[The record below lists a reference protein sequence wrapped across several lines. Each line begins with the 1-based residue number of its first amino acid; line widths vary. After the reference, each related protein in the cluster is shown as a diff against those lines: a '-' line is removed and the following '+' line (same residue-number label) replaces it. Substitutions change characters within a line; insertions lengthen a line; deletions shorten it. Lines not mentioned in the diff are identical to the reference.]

1 MKEIYFESIIAECSK
16 YLSKEQYNKIFTS
29 FNNFKDIINFLDYI
43 NISLFDLKMNNKISE
58 YYYEKTLNVL
68 DKYYQ
73 KGNLY
78 SINRIDWLN
87 DLRHYEGKI
96 QLEEHHKNLLTY
108 FNLLNKILNDNK
120 IDYFHASGFLCCL
133 LVGRPLERYHHDI
146 DLYINIEDIDK
157 IKNIFNNNVF
167 ELIHTCEKNDK
178 NILRHGYKIESSIYN
193 IPIWLSFY
201 KRLTDGSIYMQE
213 YYQNTDGTCF
223 TKENYNSPLCCE
235 LSLVKH
241 FYHNISFT
249 SLSLEALYV
258 SKSDN
263 RKKDIFDC
271 NIIKNFVNHNNI
283 GKLEE
288 ELCNIWDKVQGLP
301 KEMEEAFFG
310 LEIEDKNNAKTI
322 TKKRI

>member
-16 YLSKEQYNKIFTS
+16 YLSKEQYNKIFNS
-29 FNNFKDIINFLDYI
+29 FNNFKDTINFLDYI
-43 NISLFDLKMNNKISE
+43 NISFFDLKTNNEISE
-58 YYYEKTLNVL
+58 YYYERILNVL

-73 KGNLY
+73 KGNFY

-87 DLRHYEGKI
+87 DLRNYEGKI
-96 QLEEHHKNLLTY
+96 QLENHHKNLLIY

-133 LVGRPLERYHHDI
+133 LVDRPLERYHHDI
-146 DLYINIEDIDK
+146 DLYVNIEDIDK

-178 NILRHGYKIESSIYN
+178 NILRHGYKIESSIYSV
-193 IPIWLSFY
+193 PIWLSFY
-201 KRLTDGSIYMQE
+201 KRLIDGSIYIQE

-241 FYHNISFT
+241 FCHNIPFT

-258 SKSDN
+258 SKSNN

-283 GKLEE
+283 EKLEE

-322 TKKRI
+322 AKKRI

>member
-1 MKEIYFESIIAECSK
+1 MKGIHLDSIKTECLK
-16 YLSKEQYNKIFTS
+16 YLSKEQYNKIFDS
-29 FNNFKDIINFLDYI
+29 SNGFEDIVIFLDYI
-43 NISLFDLKMNNKISE
+43 NISIFDLKMNNQISG
-58 YYYEKTLNVL
+58 YDYEKMLNAL

-73 KGNLY
+73 KGRFY

-87 DLRHYEGKI
+87 DLRHHEGTF
-96 QLEEHHKNLLTY
+96 QLEMHHKTLLSY

-133 LVGRPLERYHHDI
+133 LVDRPLERYHHDI
-146 DLYINIEDIDK
+146 DLYVNIEDMNK
-157 IKNIFNNNVF
+157 IKNVFNNGDF

-178 NILRHGYKIESSIYN
+178 GILRHGYKIESSLYN

-201 KRLTDGSIYMQE
+201 KKLNDGTIYMQE
-213 YYQNTDGTCF
+213 YYQNMDGTCF
-223 TKENYNSPLCCE
+223 TKENYNSPLCCK
-235 LSLVKH
+235 LSLIKH
-241 FYHNISFT
+241 EYNNISFP

-271 NIIKNFVNHNNI
+271 NIIKNFVDYNKTE
-283 GKLEE
+283 KLKE
-288 ELCNIWDKVQGLP
+288 ELCNHWDKTEGLP

-310 LEIEDKNNAKTI
+310 LETEEKYNAKTI